1 MNEATGI
8 LSRFTLE
15 LGRIGLLA
23 GESVRS
29 LFTIRPRV
37 REVLAQMHFIGIKS
51 QTVVII
57 TGAFAGMVLCLQTF
71 YQFQKIK
78 MGAASL
84 SVVSVGMTGEMGPVL
99 TGLMVAGRVGAA
111 ITAQIGTMRVTEQI
125 DALRTM
131 ATHPVDYLVVPRV
144 AAAVI
149 VMPLLTIQAMVVGIV
164 AAYFMGVNVLGMDGA
179 YSIKYMVYYTEPI
192 DVVMGVTKAIIFGGI
207 IAVVGCHKGLNC
219 GAGAEGVGRATN
231 EAVVHACV
239 IIMISNLFITM
250 AMRSV
255 LLTFGWM

>member
-1 MNEATGI
+1 
-8 LSRFTLE
+8 
-15 LGRIGLLA
+15 
-23 GESVRS
+23 
-29 LFTIRPRV
+29 
-37 REVLAQMHFIGIKS
+37 
-51 QTVVII
+51 
-57 TGAFAGMVLCLQTF
+57 
-71 YQFQKIK
+71 
-78 MGAASL
+78 
-84 SVVSVGMTGEMGPVL
+84 
-99 TGLMVAGRVGAA
+99 
-111 ITAQIGTMRVTEQI
+111 
-125 DALRTM
+125 M